1 MVLMILKIGSTSLP
15 NVLFRF
21 EQFVITFLVFSQCFK
36 TLLVFSEHRLNR
48 MLRKPLTGLM
58 IDDRGNKDS
67 KRSATPLMLKRNQ
80 FHRPDDFRPDDAPS
94 R

>member
-1 MVLMILKIGSTSLP
+1 MILKIGSTSLP

-36 TLLVFSEHRLNR
+36 TLLVFSG